1 MIRIFFKE
9 FNGFLNS
16 LIGYLVVGVFLVVM
30 GLLMW
35 VFPETAVLD
44 YGYADMGTLFTMG
57 PFVLIFLVPAI
68 TMRSLSEEKKL
79 GTLEL
84 LMTKPLTE
92 TDIVMGKFLAS
103 FLLVIVS
110 LAPTIIYYFSI
121 FQLGSPQ
128 GNIDTPGIIGSYVG
142 LALLG
147 GIFCALGVFASA
159 VTPNQIVSFI
169 ISAFLC
175 SVFYSGFDS
184 IASLFSSG
192 EVSLSVK
199 QLGILYHYESM
210 SKGLID
216 SRDLVYFFGVGGF
229 ILLATKT
236 VLSSRSW

>member
-44 YGYADMGTLFTMG
+44 YGYANMDTLFTMG

-128 GNIDTPGIIGSYVG
+128 GNIDTPGVIGSYVG

-175 SVFYSGFDS
+175 FVFYSGFDS

-192 EVSLSVK
+192 EVSLSIK

-229 ILLATKT
+229 TLLATKT

>member
-1 MIRIFFKE
+1 M
-9 FNGFLNS
+9 
-16 LIGYLVVGVFLVVM
+16 
-30 GLLMW
+30 
-35 VFPETAVLD
+35 
-44 YGYADMGTLFTMG
+44 
-57 PFVLIFLVPAI
+57 
-68 TMRSLSEEKKL
+68 
-79 GTLEL
+79 
-84 LMTKPLTE
+84 
-92 TDIVMGKFLAS
+92 
-103 FLLVIVS
+103 
-110 LAPTIIYYFSI
+110 
-121 FQLGSPQ
+121 
-128 GNIDTPGIIGSYVG
+128 
-142 LALLG
+142 LG